1 MAQCVLY
8 RWNRAHNAKSDF
20 GFRAARIDWL
30 SGAEAEWIRRRFGH
44 RRQAQAR
51 HIFDRGARFILREEK
66 RSGVLARHLFTE
78 GRAATTLL
86 LWFAYVFSLTGQ
98 YFLTS
103 WLPTVL
109 VGSGL
114 SLGNAVETGSA
125 VQIGGAFGGLILCWL
140 IDKRGIWA
148 LVASFAVVAP
158 LIVLVPWATV
168 SNILLMPLAF
178 LIGFCLMGGLTGL
191 NGISGTFYPTYI
203 RSTGVGWALGVGRIG
218 SILGPVLGGI
228 LISFNPRNSVL
239 FTCAAVPVLCCA
251 GALYLF
257 AKLPVNSHA
266 RQASAV
272 PQTNPG

>member
-1 MAQCVLY
+1 M
-8 RWNRAHNAKSDF
+8 
-20 GFRAARIDWL
+20 
-30 SGAEAEWIRRRFGH
+30 
-44 RRQAQAR
+44 
-51 HIFDRGARFILREEK
+51 REEK
-66 RSGVLARHLFTE
+66 RSGVPVKHLFME

-86 LWFAYVFSLTGQ
+86 LWFAYMFSLTGQ

-114 SLGNAVETGSA
+114 SLDHAAVTGSA

-148 LVASFAVVAP
+148 LVASFAIVAP
-158 LIVLVPWATV
+158 LIVLVPWATT
-168 SNILLMPLAF
+168 SNILLMSMAF

-228 LISFNPRNSVL
+228 LISFNPPNSVL
-239 FTCAAVPVLCCA
+239 FTCAAAPVLCCA

-257 AKLPVNSHA
+257 ARLPVTSHA

-272 PQTNPG
+272 PLRYTG